1 LIDGTNVDD
10 DPVVVVVD
18 PLVVDSVLVVA
29 SVDVCVVSVAVA
41 LVSVELES
49 VAEVVVSA
57 AVELLSDDPET
68 AETMPSA
75 PEAITPA
82 QRRAPNARATPVRR
96 SVFRPF
102 IPPAPLLP
110 QMRRMP

>member
-1 LIDGTNVDD
+1 
-10 DPVVVVVD
+10 VVE
-18 PLVVDSVLVVA
+18 SVLVVV
-29 SVDVCVVSVAVA
+29 SVDVASVGVVSVAV
-41 LVSVELES
+41 VSVGTGAVS
-49 VAEVVVSA
+49 V

-82 QRRAPNARATPVRR
+82 QSKAPKARATPARR